1 MRGLYA
7 ITQETLD
14 TAALVDQVRRAIAGG
29 ATVVQYRNKQLA
41 HDGVKE
47 QAEAL
52 RALTRETNTLFIV
65 NDSPDLA
72 FAVGADGLHIGQ
84 DDGEVSVISSLREQS
99 ARTNLYP
106 PSSSFVIGISCYN
119 ELCRAENAVA
129 AGAGYIAFG
138 SFFPSVTK
146 PQAVKADLAIIH
158 AARTQFDL
166 PIVAIG
172 GITVDNAHHVISAGA
187 DMVAVITS
195 LFGADD
201 IELRART
208 FINLFNS
215 KDHVH

>member
-7 ITQETLD
+7 ITPETLD
-14 TAALVDQVRRAIAGG
+14 SGALVDQVRRAIAGG
-29 ATVVQYRNKQLA
+29 ATVVQYRSKLA
-41 HDGVKE
+41 HDVIKE
-47 QAEAL
+47 QAQAL

-72 FAVGADGLHIGQ
+72 FSVGADGLHIGQ
-84 DDGEVSVISSLREQS
+84 NDGEMSVISSLLKQS
-99 ARTNLYP
+99 ARMNLYP
-106 PSSSFVIGISCYN
+106 PSSPFVIGVSCYN
-119 ELCRAENAVA
+119 ELWRAESAVA
-129 AGAGYIAFG
+129 AGAGYVAFG
-138 SFFPSVTK
+138 SFFSSATK

-158 AARTQFDL
+158 AAQEQFDL

-172 GITVDNAHHVISAGA
+172 GITVDNARDVISAGA

-215 KDHVH
+215 KNHVH